1 MVSQRLSPKNDTR
14 HGTEAHRYTGQ
25 PMTFNCGKVLKALSD
40 TKRQRI
46 VKALLTE
53 PQSVNDLGASLNM
66 EQYNVSKGLNI
77 LRVAGIVEYK
87 QVGSVRIYRIVRA
100 ALVGNENEKNV
111 LEFGCCQIRFDRIF
125 D

>member
-1 MVSQRLSPKNDTR
+1 MVSQRLSPQTDSR
-14 HGTEAHRYTGQ
+14 HGIEAHRDTGQ
-25 PMTFNCGKVLKALSD
+25 PMIFDCGKILKALSD

-46 VKALLTE
+46 VKALLNE

-100 ALVGNENEKNV
+100 ALGGNENQKNV

-125 D
+125 G